1 MEREKVTVTR
11 SLKYPSVE
19 MVHAVEFTEDPEMVA
34 LRHVKM
40 RRLLERRRSFEQH
53 DVEGQQFVSTLAE
66 ACGVS
71 E

>member
-1 MEREKVTVTR
+1 
-11 SLKYPSVE
+11 
-19 MVHAVEFTEDPEMVA
+19 MVHATEDPEVVA
-34 LRHVKM
+34 LRHVEI
-40 RRLLERRRSFEQH
+40 RASGCPPVSLQPNQCGLYANCGSGYLSAAAFEQH

>member
-1 MEREKVTVTR
+1 MRGQVGALPR
-11 SLKYPSVE
+11 SSS
-19 MVHAVEFTEDPEMVA
+19 AVQPNQCGLYA
-34 LRHVKM
+34 NCGSGYL
-40 RRLLERRRSFEQH
+40 SAAAFEQH